1 MSEDELYEQGFNSG
15 YISALQKIS
24 HELIMKKEP
33 IIRGILVGELSSEED
48 LAILNTINEIEKVVE
63 EEKGNFED
71 EESWLDG

>member
-1 MSEDELYEQGFNSG
+1 MLEDELYEQGFNSG

-24 HELIMKKEP
+24 HELVMKKEP
-33 IIRGILVGELSSEED
+33 ILRGILVGELSSEED

-63 EEKGNFED
+63 EEKENFED